1 MRESFVISASVNPR
15 VNLARR
21 KKGKINPDT
30 PIRPSVKAT
39 RRLLSLYEK
48 FGKKNKILEIF
59 VPPGVPESQKKPGV
73 IEA

>member
-1 MRESFVISASVNPR
+1 MRVSFVISASVNPR

-30 PIRPSVKAT
+30 PMRPSVKAA

-48 FGKKNKILEIF
+48 FRKQLKILEIF
-59 VPPGVPESQKKPGV
+59 GPKNQVSKSGKKF
-73 IEA
+73 E